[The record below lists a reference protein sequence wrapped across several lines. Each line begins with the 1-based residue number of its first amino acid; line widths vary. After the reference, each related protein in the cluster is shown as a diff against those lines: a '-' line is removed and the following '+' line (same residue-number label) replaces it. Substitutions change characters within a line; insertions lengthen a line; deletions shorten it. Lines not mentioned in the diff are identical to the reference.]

1 MSCSQIRKS
10 FVVSNRDIKMS
21 DVHIEQ
27 RIKNL
32 LRLVAQQGASDLHLT
47 VGRYPTFRVDGKLI
61 PLTQDSVITPQD
73 AKALGDVILTEENKK
88 KLIDNGQVD
97 FSYNFEDK
105 ARFRV
110 NAFFQQGYLS
120 MAFRLIPKE
129 IKTLEQLNLPEVLYD
144 FTKYS
149 QGLFLVVGPVGHGKS
164 TTLAA
169 LINKINHDQE
179 KHILTIE
186 DPIEYIYEQDK
197 CIINQREVYQ
207 DSKSFQDA
215 LKAVF
220 REDAN
225 VVLVGELRDL
235 ESIGIAI
242 TAAET
247 GHLIFATLH
256 TNDCP
261 QTIDR
266 IIDVFPA
273 HQQNQ
278 VRAQLANSLLGVVSQ
293 RLIPKVDGGRIPAVE
308 IMLKNHAVENLIRE
322 GKTYQIDNVI
332 ETSIGQGMITL
343 DKSLESLVK
352 RGLIT
357 IDNATMYAKDPKNFK
372 NLL

>member
-1 MSCSQIRKS
+1 MATL
-10 FVVSNRDIKMS
+10 
-21 DVHIEQ
+21 HAEQ

-32 LRLVAQQGASDLHLT
+32 LRLVAQEGASDLHLT
-47 VGRYPTFRVDGKLI
+47 VGRYPTIRVDGKLI
-61 PLTQDSVITPQD
+61 PLTQDSVVIPEDT
-73 AKALGDVILTEENKK
+73 KAMAEVIISEANKK
-88 KLIDNGQVD
+88 KLMDEGQAD

-129 IKTLEQLNLPEVLYD
+129 IRTLEELNIPEALYD
-144 FTKYS
+144 FTKHS

-169 LINKINHDQE
+169 LISEINHTQE
-179 KHILTIE
+179 KHIVTIE

-197 CIINQREVYQ
+197 CVIDQREVFQ
-207 DSKSFQDA
+207 DSRSFQDA

-225 VVLVGELRDL
+225 VVLVGELRDW
-235 ESIGIAI
+235 ESISTAI

-256 TNDCP
+256 TNDSP

-278 VRAQLANSLLGVVSQ
+278 IRSQLASSLLGVFSQ

-308 IMLKNHAVENLIRE
+308 IMVKNHAVENLIRE

-332 ETSIGQGMITL
+332 ETSSDQGMVSM
-343 DKSLESLVK
+343 DKSLADLVK
-352 RGLIT
+352 KGLIT
-357 IDNATMYAKDPKNFK
+357 IDDAITYSKDSKNFQS
-372 NLL
+372 LL

>member
-1 MSCSQIRKS
+1 MANSI
-10 FVVSNRDIKMS
+10 
-21 DVHIEQ
+21 HAEQ

-47 VGRYPTFRVDGKLI
+47 VGRYPTLRIDGRLV
-61 PLTQDSVITPQD
+61 PLTQDSVIVPADT
-73 AKALGDVILTEENKK
+73 KAMGEVILDEMNKK
-88 KLIDNGQVD
+88 KLTDEGQVD

-110 NAFFQQGYLS
+110 NAFFQQGFLS
-120 MAFRLIPKE
+120 IAFRLIPKE
-129 IKTLEQLNLPEVLYD
+129 IKTLNQLNIPETLYE

-169 LINKINHDQE
+169 MINEINHTQE
-179 KHILTIE
+179 KHIITIE

-235 ESIGIAI
+235 ESISTAI

-256 TNDCP
+256 TNDSP

-266 IIDVFPA
+266 IIDVFPV

-278 VRAQLANSLLGVVSQ
+278 VRSQLASSLLGVVSQ

-308 IMLKNHAVENLIRE
+308 IMIKNHAVENLIRE

-332 ETSIGQGMITL
+332 ETSSEQGMVSM
-343 DKSLESLVK
+343 DKSLANLV
-352 RGLIT
+352 RQGLVAVDT
-357 IDNATMYAKDPKNFK
+357 AAAYTKDPKNFQ
-372 NLL
+372 NMI

>member
-1 MSCSQIRKS
+1 M
-10 FVVSNRDIKMS
+10 
-21 DVHIEQ
+21 HAEQ

-32 LRLVAQQGASDLHLT
+32 LRIVAQQNASDLHLV
-47 VGRYPTFRVDGKLI
+47 VGRYPTIRVDGKLI
-61 PLTQDSVITPQD
+61 PLEQD
-73 AKALGDVILTEENKK
+73 AILTPADNKAMVEVILSEENKK
-88 KLIDNGQVD
+88 KLLESGQTD
-97 FSYNFEDK
+97 FSYSFEDK

-110 NAFFQQGYLS
+110 NAFFQQGS
-120 MAFRLIPKE
+120 ISVAFRLIPRE
-129 IKTLEQLNLPEVLYD
+129 IRTLDQLNVPEVLYD
-144 FTKYS
+144 FTKFS
-149 QGLFLVVGPVGHGKS
+149 QGLVLVVGPVGHGKS

-169 LINKINHDQE
+169 LINQINHNQA

-207 DSKSFQDA
+207 DSKSFATA

-225 VVLVGELRDL
+225 VVLVGEMRDL
-235 ESIGIAI
+235 ETISTAI

-256 TNDCP
+256 TNDSP

-266 IIDVFPA
+266 IIDVFPS

-278 VRAQLANSLLGVVSQ
+278 VRMQLASSLLGVVSQ
-293 RLIPKVDGGRIPAVE
+293 RLLPKVDGGRVPALE
-308 IMLKNHAVENLIRE
+308 IMIKNHAVENLIRE

-332 ETSIGQGMITL
+332 ETSSDQGMITL
-343 DKSLESLVK
+343 DKSLAELVR
-352 RGLIT
+352 RGLVA
-357 IDNATMYAKDPKNFK
+357 IDVAMAYSKDPKNFQ
-372 NLL
+372 NILQ

>member
-1 MSCSQIRKS
+1 MAYA
-10 FVVSNRDIKMS
+10 
-21 DVHIEQ
+21 HAEQ

-32 LRLVAQQGASDLHLT
+32 LRTAAQQKASDLHLT
-47 VGRYPTFRVDGKLI
+47 VGRFPTLRMDGRLI
-61 PLTQDSVITPQD
+61 PLSEDSLLTP
-73 AKALGDVILTEENKK
+73 AETKEMIEIILSDENKK
-88 KLIDNGQVD
+88 KLMADGQVD
-97 FSYNFEDK
+97 FSYNLEGK

-120 MAFRLIPKE
+120 AAFRFIASN
-129 IKTLEQLNLPEVLYD
+129 IRTLEELNLPEKLYD
-144 FTKYS
+144 FTKHS
-149 QGLFLVVGPVGHGKS
+149 QGLVLVVGPVGHGKS

-169 LINKINHDQE
+169 LINEINHTQE

-197 CIINQREVYQ
+197 CIINQREILQ
-207 DSKSFQDA
+207 DAHSFQDA

-235 ESIGIAI
+235 ESISTAI

-256 TNDCP
+256 TNDSA
-261 QTIDR
+261 QTVDR

-278 VRAQLANSLLGVVSQ
+278 VRAQLAGSLLGVISQ
-293 RLIPKVDGGRIPAVE
+293 RLVPGIDGGRFPAME
-308 IMLKNHAVENLIRE
+308 IMVKNHAVGNLIRE
-322 GKTYQIDNVI
+322 GKIYQINNVI
-332 ETSIGQGMITL
+332 ETSADEGMISL
-343 DKSLESLVK
+343 DKSLAQMVQ
-352 RGLIT
+352 RGIISEETALT
-357 IDNATMYAKDPKNFK
+357 FARDANNFK
-372 NLL
+372 HLLG